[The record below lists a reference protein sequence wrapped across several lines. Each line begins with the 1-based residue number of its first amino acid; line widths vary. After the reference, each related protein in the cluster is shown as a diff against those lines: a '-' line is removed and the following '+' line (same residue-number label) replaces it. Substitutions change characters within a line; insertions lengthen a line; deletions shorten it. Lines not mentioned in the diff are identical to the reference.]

1 MPQSTSPTRNKKVNP
16 PASEP
21 TAPIPASATTVIARP
36 WSTPGRPWSA
46 ARRPATV
53 SFVRTPAG
61 TPTTMPTTARKPPMK
76 RPHGSLIPSAGS
88 GGGALAA
95 TANSTTPQPTATTPA
110 ATPNAWTT
118 SRTVDHGRPG
128 VLHGLA
134 ITVVALAG
142 IGAVGSLAGGFTFLF
157 LVGLVLC
164 GIYAL
169 PGVLILRATRAT
181 SRARADSN
189 ARTSQSAPHA

>member
-1 MPQSTSPTRNKKVNP
+1 MPH
-16 PASEP
+16 
-21 TAPIPASATTVIARP
+21 RP
-36 WSTPGRPWSA
+36 WSTVLLVVHAFGVAAGVVAVGCGVVLFAVAASAPPPEPADGINEPWGLFIGGFLA
-46 ARRPATV
+46 V
-53 SFVRTPAG
+53 VGIVVGVPAG
-61 TPTTMPTTARKPPMK
+61 VLTKLTV
-76 RPHGSLIPSAGS
+76 AGRR
-88 GGGALAA
+88 AA
-95 TANSTTPQPTATTPA
+95 DQ
-110 ATPNAWTT
+110 
-118 SRTVDHGRPG
+118 GRPG